1 MRILVQ
7 MMKKM
12 MMEEE
17 DYDNMVSIMKRK
29 RIRIMKTRA

>member
-12 MMEEE
+12 MMEE

>member
-7 MMKKM
+7 M

>member
-12 MMEEE
+12 MTEEE

-29 RIRIMKTRA
+29 TIRIMKTRA